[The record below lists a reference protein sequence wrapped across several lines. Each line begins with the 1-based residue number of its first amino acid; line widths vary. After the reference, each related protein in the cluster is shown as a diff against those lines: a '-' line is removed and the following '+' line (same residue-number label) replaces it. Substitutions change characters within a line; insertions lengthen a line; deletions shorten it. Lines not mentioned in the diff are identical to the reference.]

1 MSSVEESIIATQRSI
16 ITIQDEL
23 NATNDSIIE
32 LLKVDNTR
40 LTKELDTLHKEWKN
54 LLDYRVLSDKDNAR
68 LTEENAM
75 MRTKLAPYLAQ
86 EEEDRAENAIDLE
99 QYMGYTKPRT
109 GTFVPYPKD
118 INGTK
123 EV

>member
-1 MSSVEESIIATQRSI
+1 MSSVEDSIIATQRSI

-23 NATNDSIIE
+23 NATNDSIIA
-32 LLKVDNTR
+32 LL
-40 LTKELDTLHKEWKN
+40 E
-54 LLDYRVLSDKDNAR
+54 KDNAR

-109 GTFVPYPKD
+109 GTFVPYTNEQTNTIARD
-118 INGTK
+118 INETK
-123 EV
+123 EIKR

>member
-1 MSSVEESIIATQRSI
+1 MSTIEEGIIEVQRSI
-16 ITIQDEL
+16 ITVHEEL
-23 NATNDSIIE
+23 NATNDSIIA
-32 LLKVDNTR
+32 LLK
-40 LTKELDTLHKEWKN
+40 
-54 LLDYRVLSDKDNAR
+54 KDNSR

-109 GTFVPYPKD
+109 GTFVPYTNEQTNT
-118 INGTK
+118 IAK
-123 EV
+123 EITQ